1 MNKKYS
7 YISNIRYEDGQKGNC
22 HRIECITRLSSPYPS
37 LWTDLSR
44 EITLPP
50 SDPSSKGWR
59 ERKTWKTSG
68 IERRKRRHSYY
79 GNWWMDRLW
88 SIFVESRVES
98 RRFFITC
105 RRGGIVFRVESLNA
119 VGKRHRGNLPSVE
132 SFIAAWFS
140 ILLLHEL
147 HSPGIF
153 LRSCRCLCDYF
164 RCNFFLCARERVC
177 GCLLKYFY
185 SRVKRNWN
193 SSL

>member
-59 ERKTWKTSG
+59 ERKTWKTSLAWSG

-105 RRGGIVFRVESLNA
+105 RRGGIVFRVESWET
-119 VGKRHRGNLPSVE
+119 PSGE
-132 SFIAAWFS
+132 
-140 ILLLHEL
+140 
-147 HSPGIF
+147 IF
-153 LRSCRCLCDYF
+153 LPWRALLPRDSRYYYCTSSTLQG
-164 RCNFFLCARERVC
+164 FFYVPAGVCVIISAVISFCARASACVGAC
-177 GCLLKYFY
+177 
-185 SRVKRNWN
+185 
-193 SSL
+193 

>member
-1 MNKKYS
+1 MNKKY
-7 YISNIRYEDGQKGNC
+7 SNIRYEDGQKGNC

-59 ERKTWKTSG
+59 ERKTWKTSLAWSG

-98 RRFFITC
+98 RRFFITSSSSRRNRLSGREFKRRWETPSGKSSFRGELYC
-105 RRGGIVFRVESLNA
+105 RVILDIIIARAPLSRDFSTFLQVFVWLFP
-119 VGKRHRGNLPSVE
+119 L
-132 SFIAAWFS
+132 
-140 ILLLHEL
+140 
-147 HSPGIF
+147 
-153 LRSCRCLCDYF
+153 
-164 RCNFFLCARERVC
+164 
-177 GCLLKYFY
+177 
-185 SRVKRNWN
+185 
-193 SSL
+193 

>member
-7 YISNIRYEDGQKGNC
+7 YISNIRYEDEQKGNC

-105 RRGGIVFRVESLNA
+105 RREGIVFRVESLNA
-119 VGKRHRGNLPSVE
+119 VGKRHRGKS
-132 SFIAAWFS
+132 SFRGELYCRVILDIIIARAPLSRDFS
-140 ILLLHEL
+140 T
-147 HSPGIF
+147 F
-153 LRSCRCLCDYF
+153 LQVFVWLF
-164 RCNFFLCARERVC
+164 PL
-177 GCLLKYFY
+177 
-185 SRVKRNWN
+185 
-193 SSL
+193 